1 MPVNAAR
8 WSVLAEEAKAIAEE
22 MKDALSKKTMLE
34 IAAGYDRLAKRAPAA
49 KREAAQ
55 QPVPPQR

>member
-1 MPVNAAR
+1 MRVPAAR
-8 WSVLAEEAKAIAEE
+8 WSVLAEEAKAIAEG

-49 KREAAQ
+49 KREAEH
-55 QPVPPQR
+55 QPAPPRQ